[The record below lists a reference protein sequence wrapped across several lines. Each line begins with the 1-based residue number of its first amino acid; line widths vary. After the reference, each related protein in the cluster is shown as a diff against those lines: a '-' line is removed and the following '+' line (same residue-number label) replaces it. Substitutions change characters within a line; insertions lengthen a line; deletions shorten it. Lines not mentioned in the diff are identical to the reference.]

1 MVCDGKQGEALY
13 CLGRVV
19 KLLLEWQQ
27 PFLTSF
33 GRQNQTKLMS
43 ITWLFSDTLT
53 PATTKTLVSRSTGLV
68 LNSATAELEDF
79 EDVVQL
85 AIDGYTTLD
94 AEIHRALYS
103 QLTSVLLPILPNQV
117 KTVFLAI
124 LKVKSAFLRVLTH
137 LGINN
142 TQNLIR

>member
-1 MVCDGKQGEALY
+1 
-13 CLGRVV
+13 
-19 KLLLEWQQ
+19 
-27 PFLTSF
+27 
-33 GRQNQTKLMS
+33 MS
-43 ITWLFSDTLT
+43 IAWLFSDTLT

-79 EDVVQL
+79 GDVVQL
-85 AIDGYTTLD
+85 AIDGYTNLD
-94 AEIHRALYS
+94 AEKHRAVYS
-103 QLTSVLLPILPNQV
+103 QLTSVLLPILTNQV